1 MWIFQVRQSF
11 SPNDVEKN
19 GEFGTKLHKRQKT
32 KKTHHQLLLSDCR
45 LLQKPIWN
53 RITDR
58 GQETQK
64 IRYGMLDPI
73 DDIVARR
80 LDIAILKYDSVVV
93 PGYNIVPSRSDSVV
107 GPSYDIWEMLKLLV
121 LVNKFVF

>member
-1 MWIFQVRQSF
+1 
-11 SPNDVEKN
+11 
-19 GEFGTKLHKRQKT
+19 
-32 KKTHHQLLLSDCR
+32 
-45 LLQKPIWN
+45 
-53 RITDR
+53 
-58 GQETQK
+58 
-64 IRYGMLDPI
+64 MLDPI